1 MKVMSKSEVN
11 MKYYK
16 RESGTIVKID
26 DNMKIFYLNKKKEW
40 INDQTLIDMFL
51 DDLDYEEISEE
62 EVRNIIGENYINE

>member
-1 MKVMSKSEVN
+1 

-62 EVRNIIGENYINE
+62 EVRNIIRENYINE